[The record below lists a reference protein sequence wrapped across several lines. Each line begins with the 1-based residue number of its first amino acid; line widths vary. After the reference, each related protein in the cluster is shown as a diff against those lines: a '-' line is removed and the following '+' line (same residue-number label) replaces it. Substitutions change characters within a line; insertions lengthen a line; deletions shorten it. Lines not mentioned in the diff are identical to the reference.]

1 MRLGL
6 VVGLKRTVLIIGCG
20 ISLLVCNQYFPFTD
34 EPADLTCNCSAT
46 VPSMV
51 QRMTTDSVLKWKKQV
66 PSLESKQIVSPTRG
80 VKKKLGPTFLLI
92 MVPILFSSTNSRNL
106 IRDTWYKGFRD
117 TEHVMLRYIMGVNTL
132 NDSQMKQLHEENK
145 AHGDLVFL
153 ENFTEGIW
161 ALTNKTIAIMKWATE
176 NVEFTY
182 LMKCDDDTFVYVNNA
197 VEELKRRPTTKKL
210 YYGVMAFNQKPIHS
224 NQSKWRDFE
233 WNLSKK
239 YTPFARGGCYILSED
254 LVQLLARQSHHLKR
268 HPLEDVAV
276 GSWLAPFDYERRD
289 DDLICFG
296 HHPCNKDF
304 RVAYIFYGKSD
315 HKLRK
320 LFNSLLKETLK
331 IHVKPSSGNSLITIV
346 S

>member
-20 ISLLVCNQYFPFTD
+20 ISLLVCNKYFPFTD
-34 EPADLTCNCSAT
+34 KPADLTCNCSAT
-46 VPSMV
+46 VPGMV
-51 QRMTTDSVLKWKKQV
+51 RRLQRMTTDSVLKWKKQV
-66 PSLESKQIVSPTRG
+66 PSLESKQIVSPIRG
-80 VKKKLGPTFLLI
+80 IKKKLGPTFVLI
-92 MVPILFSSTNSRNL
+92 MVPVLFSSTNSRNL
-106 IRDTWYKGFRD
+106 IRNTWYKGFGD

-182 LMKCDDDTFVYVNNA
+182 LMKCDDDAFVYVNNA

-210 YYGVMAFNQKPIHS
+210 YYGVMAFNQKPILS
-224 NQSKWRDFE
+224 NQGKWRDFE

-239 YTPFARGGCYILSED
+239 YTPFARRGCYILSED

-315 HKLRK
+315 HKLGK
-320 LFNSLLKETLK
+320 LFNSLLKEIQK
-331 IHVKPSSGNSLITIV
+331 MHVKPSSGNS
-346 S
+346 